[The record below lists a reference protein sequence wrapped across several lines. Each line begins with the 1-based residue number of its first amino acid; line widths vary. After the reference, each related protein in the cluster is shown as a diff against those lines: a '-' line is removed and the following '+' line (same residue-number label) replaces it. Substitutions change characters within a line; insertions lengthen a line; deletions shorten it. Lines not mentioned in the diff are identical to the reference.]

1 MIDARGLVAAPGFI
15 DIHSHAT
22 TREAARYQAKDGVT
36 TRLELEIGTWPVPA
50 WYDAK
55 QGRELLNYGSS
66 AGHTALRYFIQKGEG
81 AAGLA
86 ALRDQM
92 EKLARKSTRVNS
104 SH

>member
-1 MIDARGLVAAPGFI
+1 MAGDGDRIAAVSEAALKGRRMIDARGLVAAPGFI

-55 QGRELLNYGSS
+55 QGRELLNYEIGRASCRERGGQ
-66 AGHTALRYFIQKGEG
+66 AVEI
-81 AAGLA
+81 
-86 ALRDQM
+86 
-92 EKLARKSTRVNS
+92 
-104 SH
+104 